1 VFISANHA
9 ARHGAVCAVLNGLDW
24 DEYAP
29 FEATEGRT
37 GRIAAALLRM
47 DAVILDQLG

>member
-1 VFISANHA
+1 LTAEQVNEVRSQVYANDGTVVRVTGTEREKA
-9 ARHGAVCAVLNGLDW
+9 
-24 DEYAP
+24 
-29 FEATEGRT
+29 EGRT